1 MHVYAFLYPITHV
14 SQQNSSVVAS
24 KIGEGKCL
32 LSVEGIRKKS
42 SLKSKRKQGTSPP
55 FFLPVD
61 CELERR

>member
-42 SLKSKRKQGTSPP
+42 
-55 FFLPVD
+55 
-61 CELERR
+61 